1 MSSLITL
8 ARPYAKAAFSLA
20 REHVEDIRALG
31 RWQDMLNLA
40 SQMAAHADLAAVL
53 DNPLVSTSQAVEL
66 LAGAG
71 GEQFDEYFR
80 RFLGVLGENR
90 RLALLP
96 EITALFSRLRQ
107 EAENRLQVRVV
118 SAIALDE
125 DQASRMA
132 AALAR
137 RFGCTIE
144 LQREIDQ
151 NVLGGA
157 IVYTGDQVI
166 DGSLRGRVEKLA
178 SALSR

>member
-20 REHVEDIRALG
+20 QERAEDTGALG
-31 RWQDMLNLA
+31 AWQDMLDLA
-40 SQMAAHADLAAVL
+40 SQIATHADLAAVL
-53 DNPLVSTSQAVEL
+53 GNPLVSTSQAVEL
-66 LAGAG
+66 LAQAA
-71 GEQFDEYFR
+71 GEQFDERFR

-96 EITALFSRLRQ
+96 EITTLFSRLRQ
-107 EAENRLQVRVV
+107 AAENRLRVRVV
-118 SAIALDE
+118 SAIELDE
-125 DQASRMA
+125 DQADRMV

-157 IVYTGDQVI
+157 VIHTGDQVI